1 MGSIEKIHEMLVSKE
16 CSCTEL
22 TKSYLDEI
30 EKADGELNAYVNVT
44 GEEALKTAEAVD
56 RKIASGEEIGMLEGV
71 PMTLKD
77 NISTKGIETTCCSK
91 ILTGYKP
98 IYNATVWETLAGE
111 NAVMLGK
118 TNMDEFAM
126 GSSCETSYF
135 GGAMN
140 PFDSNYVS
148 GGSSGGVASAVG
160 ANIAAYGLG
169 SDTGGSIRQPASF
182 CGIVGLKPTY
192 GAVSRY
198 GLIAYAS
205 SLDQIG
211 PITKSV
217 EDAAI
222 VFDAISK
229 RDEKDSTSKGFVG
242 DTYSKLNND
251 IKGMKIGIAKEYLEG
266 VRDDVKE
273 AVLKAADIY
282 KSMGAEIVYF
292 DLPELKFALPVYYI
306 IACAEASSNLGR
318 YDGIRFGYKTD
329 HYNGTHDMVCR
340 TRSEGFGE
348 EVKRR
353 ILLGTYV
360 LSAGYYDAYY
370 KKAQNLRG
378 LISPFMGEKLR
389 GENDYKFIAV
399 EPASCPSL
407 TRGKFAYDFCDTG
420 MICPL
425 AKMYTLGSGFIP
437 SANHAG
443 GLRFHGMSSTLSQLY
458 HDGLMEA
465 RAVEQT
471 SVFAAAEQFARVEGI
486 LPAPESSHAI
496 RVAIDE
502 ALKCKET
509 GEEKTILFGLTGT
522 GYFDM
527 VAYQKYNDGEM
538 SDYIPTDADLQ
549 QGFDGL
555 PKVDRFV
562 KTVSFF

>member
-1 MGSIEKIHEMLVSKE
+1 MGTISKIHEMLTTKQ

-22 TKSYLDEI
+22 TKSYLEQI
-30 EKADGELNAYVNVT
+30 EKSNSELNAYVNVT

-56 RKIASGEEIGMLEGV
+56 KKLAAGEEIGMLEGV

-77 NISTKGIETTCCSK
+77 NLSTKGIETTCCSK

-98 IYNATVWETLAGE
+98 IYDATVWELLQAQ

-126 GSSCETSYF
+126 GSSSENSYF
-135 GGAMN
+135 GGAAN
-140 PFDSNYVS
+140 PFNTNHCA

-229 RDEKDSTSKGFVG
+229 QDERDSTSKGSLEE
-242 DTYSKLNND
+242 TYSKLDND
-251 IKGMKIGIAKEYLEG
+251 IKGLKIGIAREYLDG

-273 AVLKAADIY
+273 AVLEAAEVY
-282 KSMGAEIVYF
+282 KSLGAEIVYF
-292 DLPELKFALPVYYI
+292 DLPALKYALPVYYI

-318 YDGIRFGYKTD
+318 YDGIRYGYKTA
-329 HYNGTHDMVCR
+329 HYNGTHDMICR

-370 KKAQNLRG
+370 KKAQDLRG
-378 LISPFMGEKLR
+378 SIIRSFNDAFVNCDVILAPTVPMTAFEMGHAVSDPIETYLTDICTVPVNIAGLPGVSIPCGFNSKGMPIGMQLIGRSFGE
-389 GENDYKFIAV
+389 A
-399 EPASCPSL
+399 
-407 TRGKFAYDFCDTG
+407 
-420 MICPL
+420 
-425 AKMYTLGSGFIP
+425 
-437 SANHAG
+437 
-443 GLRFHGMSSTLSQLY
+443 
-458 HDGLMEA
+458 
-465 RAVEQT
+465 
-471 SVFAAAEQFARVEGI
+471 
-486 LPAPESSHAI
+486 
-496 RVAIDE
+496 
-502 ALKCKET
+502 
-509 GEEKTILFGLTGT
+509 TILNA
-522 GYFDM
+522 
-527 VAYQKYNDGEM
+527 AYKY
-538 SDYIPTDADLQ
+538 Q
-549 QGFDGL
+549 QAAPDKF
-555 PKVDRFV
+555 
-562 KTVSFF
+562 